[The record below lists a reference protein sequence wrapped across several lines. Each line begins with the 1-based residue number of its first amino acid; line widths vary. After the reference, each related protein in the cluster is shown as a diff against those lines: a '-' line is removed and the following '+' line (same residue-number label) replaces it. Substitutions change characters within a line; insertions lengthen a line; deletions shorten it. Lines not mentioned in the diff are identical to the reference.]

1 MTSCRSCCQGQVV
14 WADVQVD
21 TGRLET
27 AAQKDALV
35 RERAEN
41 EAQYTRQQSELQE
54 LTEARPAP
62 RP

>member
-1 MTSCRSCCQGQVV
+1 MA

-21 TGRLET
+21 TGRLEI

-41 EAQYTRQQSELQE
+41 EAQYTRQQSELLE
-54 LTEARPAP
+54 LTEAGPAP